1 MTIRE
6 YKLFFQHQLQPMLG
20 EREARSVSRLVFEK
34 IDPPGGLSPESSYDA
49 AQLQELNRVL
59 AELLR
64 GVPVQYVLGEAYF
77 YDFKLAVNPSV
88 LIPRPETEELVSW
101 IIATAKDYN
110 SPGSPRL
117 LDIGTGSGCIALAC
131 KRHLPALLVEA
142 MDASPQAL
150 QTARDNA
157 AALKLNIDC
166 WLGDITRPATIHEP
180 YAAAGRYDF
189 IVSNPPYI
197 LETEAASMPSQVVD
211 FEPAMALFTGN
222 EDPLY
227 FYRKIMTFA
236 ATALLPNG
244 YLFFECSE
252 YYADKISSLPEYHS
266 FQQAELRLDLQGKPR
281 MWRAR
286 RKSS

>member
-1 MTIRE
+1 MTVRE
-6 YKLFFQHQLQPMLG
+6 YRLFFQHQLQPLLG
-20 EREARSVSRLVFEK
+20 EREAQSVSRLVFEK
-34 IDPPGGLSPESSYDA
+34 TATAGGLSPESTYDA
-49 AQLQELNRVL
+49 AQLQQLNGVL

-101 IIATAKDYN
+101 IIATAKNYA
-110 SPGSPRL
+110 GSNPRL

-131 KRHLPALLVEA
+131 KRHLPTWTVEA

-150 QTARDNA
+150 QTASDNA
-157 AALKLNIDC
+157 TALKLNIDC
-166 WLGDITRPATIHEP
+166 WLGDITMPSTIQKP
-180 YAAAGRYDF
+180 YSAAGRYDF

-197 LETEAASMPSQVVD
+197 LETEAASMPAQVVN

-222 EDPLY
+222 DDPLY

-236 ATALLPNG
+236 ATALQPDG

-252 YYADKISSLPEYHS
+252 YYADKISSLPECHS
-266 FQQAELRLDLQGKPR
+266 FQQAELRHDLQGKPR

-286 RKSS
+286 RRSR